1 MVSGLVLVVL
11 LAIAALLPVPFIILS
26 PGPTFNTIGE
36 VDGVPMVQIS
46 ETTTFPTTGAL
57 DMTTIREE
65 GEPRSPL
72 TVFGALAAWVDPNR
86 AVLPR
91 ELLYGDDETTDEGAR
106 ANPPRLGRYEEFN
119 KDRKSVV

>member
-1 MVSGLVLVVL
+1 MLIALFAL
-11 LAIAALLPVPFIILS
+11 AALLPVPFIVLS

-36 VDGVPMVQIS
+36 VDGVPLVEITD
-46 ETTTFPTTGAL
+46 TTTYPVTGAL

-91 ELLYGDDETTDEGAR
+91 ELLYGDDETTEEVQQRGR
-106 ANPPRLGRYEEFN
+106 PRRG
-119 KDRKSVV
+119 VG